1 MSTEEQ
7 SRESRL
13 TGEQLAEL
21 ANAMT
26 GLHRRFYGRGATK
39 ARTYQVH
46 SELVVVELRDVYLT
60 VERTLIERGQ
70 QNTVRQTRM
79 TFQQAMY
86 REFVEAIEQIT
97 DRKVT
102 AFVSEV
108 ITCPEAVLEIFYL
121 ESEQDRN
128 ERLARELREDSGE
141 IDRPDPGIPETGG

>member
-1 MSTEEQ
+1 LSTEEQ
-7 SRESRL
+7 GRDFRL

-26 GLHRRFYGRGATK
+26 GLHRRYYGRGATK

-46 SELVVVELRDVYLT
+46 SQLVLVELRDVYLT

-70 QNTVRQTRM
+70 QNTVRQTRL

-86 REFVEAIEQIT
+86 REFVSAIEAIT

-102 AFVSEV
+102 SFVSEV
-108 ITCPEAVLEIFYL
+108 MTCPEAVLEIFYL
-121 ESEQDRN
+121 ESEEARS
-128 ERLARELREDSGE
+128 ERLAREAREDARR
-141 IDRPDPGIPETGG
+141 DRAPRTEMVE